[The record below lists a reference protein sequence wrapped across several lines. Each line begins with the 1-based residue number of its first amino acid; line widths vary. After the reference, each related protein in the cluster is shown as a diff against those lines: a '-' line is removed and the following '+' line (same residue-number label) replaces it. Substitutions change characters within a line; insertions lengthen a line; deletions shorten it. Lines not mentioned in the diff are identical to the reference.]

1 MGNAMEIRKIRLN
14 NVGRFT
20 DLEVA
25 FAPTEKHASKVTVFV
40 GNNGAGKTTI
50 LKSLATSLSWL
61 AARIRTDN
69 ASGSPIPQDVIKNG
83 ASIATIQV
91 DVADSHFSSDITQTD
106 FSWTLSRAQRGR
118 LTSRNTSLKE
128 ATQLAGFYRYQM
140 GVIDENYSTPL
151 IVFYPVERS
160 ITDIPL
166 GIRKSHKAFDQ
177 LDGYENSISSG
188 GNFNRFFEW
197 FRDREDIENET
208 TISSS
213 AIKGANLI
221 PGIGGAIVAALEAMR
236 LKNQDPQLAAVRSA
250 ISEFMPH
257 FSNLRI
263 KRKPRL
269 HMAFDKDG
277 HTLNV
282 SQLSQGE
289 RTLMA
294 LVGDIARRLAMMN
307 PALED
312 PLNGAGVVMIDEVD
326 LHLHPQWQRRLI
338 HQLTETFPNCQFI
351 LTTHS
356 PLVISD
362 TKDVLCYVLDDGELE
377 ERNGLYGLDANQVL
391 LSVMDTDV
399 RNSDVQDRLDRLLDL
414 LQDKKL
420 KEAKALFEELSAD
433 LPPGHIELTKASLL
447 IRKLELRSA

>member
-1 MGNAMEIRKIRLN
+1 MEIRKIRLN

-69 ASGSPIPQDVIKNG
+69 ASGSPIPQDVIKNAVSM
-83 ASIATIQV
+83 ASIQV
-91 DVADSHFSSDITQTD
+91 DVADSNFSGEAIRGGD
-106 FSWTLSRAQRGR
+106 FSWTLSRLRRGR
-118 LTSRNTSLKE
+118 LASRNTSLKDV
-128 ATQLAGFYRYQM
+128 TQLAGFYRYQLSF
-140 GVIDENYSTPL
+140 INENFSTPL
-151 IVFYPVERS
+151 IAFYPVERS
-160 ITDIPL
+160 VTDIPL
-166 GIRKSHKAFDQ
+166 AIRKSPKAFDQ
-177 LDGYENSISSG
+177 LDGYENSMNSG

-213 AIKGANLI
+213 AIEGVGLI
-221 PGIGGAIVAALEAMR
+221 PGIGGAIVAALKAMR
-236 LKNQDPQLAAVRSA
+236 HHNQDAQLAAVRAA
-250 ISEFMPH
+250 ISAFMPH
-257 FSNLRI
+257 FKNLRI
-263 KRKPRL
+263 KRAPRL
-269 HMAFDKDG
+269 HMALDKEG

-307 PALED
+307 PGLEN
-312 PLNGAGVVMIDEVD
+312 PLKGAGVIMIDEVD
-326 LHLHPQWQRRLI
+326 LHLHPQWQRTLI

-391 LSVMDTDV
+391 LSVMNTDI
-399 RNSDVQDRLDRLLDL
+399 RNSDVQSRLDCLLEL

-420 KEAKALFEELSAD
+420 KEAKALFEELSKD
-433 LPPGHIELTKASLL
+433 LPPGHIELAKAELL